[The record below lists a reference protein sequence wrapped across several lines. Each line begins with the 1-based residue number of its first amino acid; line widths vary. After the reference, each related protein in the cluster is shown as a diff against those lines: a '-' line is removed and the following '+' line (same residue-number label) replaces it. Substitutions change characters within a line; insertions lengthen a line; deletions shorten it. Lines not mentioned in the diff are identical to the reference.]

1 MAAST
6 YYAEYIGLDCE
17 KWNAAFENGLL
28 EYGLTGCLAARQK
41 RKRPPFGGLSLP
53 SLPPGQRE

>member
-6 YYAEYIGLDCE
+6 YDAEYIGLDCE

-28 EYGLTGCLAARQK
+28 EYGPAGRLPVHRK